1 MRKISVIT
9 AVNMEQAKE
18 LQSKGRIGDFNS
30 LPQINK
36 ETIKVVKNFLNEQV
50 GYEELPIACFCTLR
64 TIKDG
69 TINGDDIMQYLP
81 INSKDSVI
89 FQLEMPEDMIVSVR
103 YKDFLRLS
111 CDMDNAMDST
121 DLEFAK
127 EELEELLFVGF
138 KADNSDKYLSFI
150 PFLDYDK
157 CKFYAVLNSD
167 FSTNS
172 KFRLGN
178 LEQVNLSTLT
188 SFNN

>member
-1 MRKISVIT
+1 MQKISVIT
-9 AVNMEQAKE
+9 AVSMKQARE
-18 LQSKGRIGDFNS
+18 LQSKGRIGDFNT
-30 LPQINK
+30 LPQINSDA
-36 ETIKVVKNFLNEQV
+36 IRVVKKFLNEQV

-69 TINGDDIMQYLP
+69 TINGNDIMQYLP

-89 FQLEMPEDMIVSVR
+89 FQLEMPEDMIVSVK
-103 YKDFLRLS
+103 YDDFLRLS
-111 CDMDNAMDST
+111 RDMDNALDSMDL
-121 DLEFAK
+121 DFAK

-138 KADNSDKYLSFI
+138 KTDNSGKYLSFI

-157 CKFYAVLNSD
+157 CKFYAVLNAD